1 MLGAAALWGAA
12 GALSWGFADFTARFA
27 GRAVGV
33 IPATFGM
40 TTIGAVLIFLYML
53 IAGEPFIWQWHG
65 IWWMAGTGVL
75 TVLATLTLYEALTK
89 GPVSLG
95 SPVVASYPAIAVPV
109 TMALGTLPSWWQL
122 MAMIATMAGV
132 WLVAWAVARTR
143 GDERPEYA
151 KPVVRRALAMAII
164 SALCFAFA
172 LLSADKS
179 VEIYGPWETVLAVRI
194 IGVVM
199 LAFFVMGGRGRM
211 VFTRKALPLIVALA
225 FMDSFG
231 HAAVYIGLGQPHG
244 EFAIVTSSAYTVV
257 TVIMARVFLREAV
270 SLAQW
275 GGVLLVVGGIVG
287 LTLLP

>member
-40 TTIGAVLIFLYML
+40 NAIGAILILVYML
-53 IAGEPFIWQWHG
+53 VAGEPFIWQWDG
-65 IWWMAGTGVL
+65 IGWLIAAGVL

-95 SPVVASYPAIAVPV
+95 SPVVASYPAIAMPV
-109 TMALGTLPSWWQL
+109 AMVLGSLPSWRQIA
-122 MAMIATMAGV
+122 AMVATMAGV

-151 KPVVRRALAMAII
+151 KPVIRRALAMAII
-164 SALCFAFA
+164 SAICFAFA
-172 LLSADKS
+172 LLAADRS
-179 VEIYGPWETVLAVRI
+179 VDIYGAWESVLVGRV
-194 IGVVM
+194 IGVAM
-199 LAFFVMGGRGRM
+199 LAFFVIGRTTRPI
-211 VFTRKALPLIVALA
+211 FTRRALLLIVALA

-231 HAAVYIGLGQPHG
+231 HAAVKIGRAH
-244 EFAIVTSSAYTVV
+244 V
-257 TVIMARVFLREAV
+257 
-270 SLAQW
+270 
-275 GGVLLVVGGIVG
+275 
-287 LTLLP
+287 